1 MKGNHYQLE
10 IFCGTG
16 GVGKTTLATSRAIY
30 LAKKDLRVLL
40 ITIDPSLR
48 LKQVLSLSDK
58 SAGDIKK
65 VELEEYCFDAL
76 LMSSQKTFDRLG
88 IDKDKNNKILEVL
101 MRPNGGMNEIMA
113 IIEVQSQLESNN
125 YDCIILDTP
134 PGKHF
139 LDFLDASK
147 KIDRF
152 FDKSYIEIF
161 KFLGKNLNSQLP
173 SEGKK
178 KIFSKIVS
186 SGVKKLLS
194 YLERVT
200 GKEFVETFIEAI
212 FVLHQNKN
220 YFLKALTFQRFLKE
234 SDNYQWFL
242 VSSTE
247 QSKVKEI
254 IEIAKNATH
263 LSKEHSVL
271 LINKC
276 MDMGSIDEDEFS
288 KVPVK
293 YFIER
298 EHQIIDFF
306 DRSKLFKNLLKFPDI
321 FEADPKKH
329 VKSLTSHWN

>member
-1 MKGNHYQLE
+1 MKGKNYKLE

-16 GVGKTTLATSRAIY
+16 GVGKTTLATSRAKH
-30 LAKKDLRVLL
+30 LSAQGLKVLL

-48 LKQVLSLSDK
+48 LKQVLNLADN
-58 SAGDIKK
+58 SAGQVRK
-65 VELEEYCFDAL
+65 VNLATVEFDAL

-88 IDKDKNNKILEVL
+88 IDKEKNNKILEIL

-113 IIEVQSQLESNN
+113 IIEVQSQLESNE
-125 YDCIILDTP
+125 YDSIILDTP

-139 LDFLDASK
+139 LDFLNASK

-161 KFLGKNLNSQLP
+161 KFLGKNSAP
-173 SEGKK
+173 KSGGKK
-178 KIFSKIVS
+178 LFGKIVS
-186 SGVKKLLS
+186 SGIKKLLT
-194 YLERVT
+194 YLEKVT
-200 GKEFVETFIEAI
+200 GKDFVETFIDAI
-212 FVLHQNKN
+212 YVLHQNKH

-234 SDNYQWFL
+234 SNNYQWFL

-254 IEIAKNATH
+254 IEITKNATH

-271 LINKC
+271 LVNKC
-276 MDMGSIDEDEFS
+276 LDMGTLEEDDFEAT
-288 KVPVK
+288 PVK

-298 EHQIIDFF
+298 EKRIINFF
-306 DRSKLFKNLLKFPDI
+306 DQSKLFRKFLKFPDI
-321 FEADPKKH
+321 YEADPKKH
-329 VKSLTSHWN
+329 VESLTNHWD